1 MFVKIIIVVT
11 FFLIIIS
18 LGTALFHLVKHKD
31 SSEKTVKALSF
42 RIGLSLLL
50 LFFVFIAIMTGLI
63 KPHGIGTQMQ
73 LQKNQLPVPE
83 TGEKQG

>member
-1 MFVKIIIVVT
+1 MLVKIIIAIA
-11 FFLIIIS
+11 FILIIIS
-18 LGTALFHLVKHKD
+18 LGTALFHLVKHKE

-63 KPHGIGTQMQ
+63 KPHGIGTNMQ
-73 LQKNQLPVPE
+73 LQRLHSGSPLNSPE
-83 TGEKQG
+83 K

>member
-1 MFVKIIIVVT
+1 MFVKIIIVIT
-11 FFLIIIS
+11 FLLIIFS

-50 LFFVFIAIMTGLI
+50 LFFLFIAIMTGLI
-63 KPHGIGTQMQ
+63 KPHGIGAKMQ
-73 LQKNQLPVPE
+73 LQKNQLPAAAIR
-83 TGEKQG
+83 KK